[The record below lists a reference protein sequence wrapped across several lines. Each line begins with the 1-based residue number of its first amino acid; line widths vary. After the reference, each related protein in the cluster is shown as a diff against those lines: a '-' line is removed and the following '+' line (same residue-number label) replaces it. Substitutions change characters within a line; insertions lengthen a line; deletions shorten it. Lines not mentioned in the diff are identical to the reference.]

1 MEEGQG
7 FPRFYVRLNPVF
19 HKYLGDDMT
28 VAYVDGFE
36 IGPVRNVFEKSS
48 FNSFEAPGEIQE
60 MITRINK
67 EAAQGDTNIVPWEDI
82 APYEFNV
89 TPYPDWNTWSDIE
102 FLPPSESLLM
112 VMDSSTPKW
121 VDGNYVS
128 PPASYEAPGSMVS
141 FISGSDFSNG
151 QYRGCSLSKNGEVG
165 HQVAG
170 GCLLGIV
177 QNKPSVGSIATVQTS
192 GISRMEAGAK
202 FDAGCKLSVGSD
214 GRCRPAVSGDEV
226 FGTALLGSQ
235 GEGQIASVSLGYM
248 GLFNTP
254 VNVPNEGEVSVGT
267 SIKLNSSPIGDRNP
281 SRLKRLFVRN
291 ETMLAMF
298 VDYTNRIL
306 PKLAGLPDDVTVKAV
321 HYDDTHQG
329 FNLYLHSMEFEV
341 VMPGW
346 EIPMLVTDDGLVTM
360 ELVKVEEFASKEY
373 ASPLPYADLH
383 F

>member
-7 FPRFYVRLNPVF
+7 FPRLHVRINPVF

-48 FNSFEAPGEIQE
+48 FNSFAAPGEIQE
-60 MITRINK
+60 MITRINQ

-151 QYRGCSLSKNGEVG
+151 QYRGCSLSKNGEVE

-177 QNKPSVGSIATVQTS
+177 KNKPSVGGIATVQTS

-202 FDAGCKLSVGSD
+202 FDAGCKLSVDSD

-235 GEGQIASVSLGYM
+235 GEGQIVSVSLGYM

-267 SIKLNSSPIGDRNP
+267 LD
-281 SRLKRLFVRN
+281 
-291 ETMLAMF
+291 
-298 VDYTNRIL
+298 
-306 PKLAGLPDDVTVKAV
+306 
-321 HYDDTHQG
+321 
-329 FNLYLHSMEFEV
+329 
-341 VMPGW
+341 
-346 EIPMLVTDDGLVTM
+346 
-360 ELVKVEEFASKEY
+360 
-373 ASPLPYADLH
+373 
-383 F
+383 

>member
-1 MEEGQG
+1 
-7 FPRFYVRLNPVF
+7 
-19 HKYLGDDMT
+19 
-28 VAYVDGFE
+28 
-36 IGPVRNVFEKSS
+36 
-48 FNSFEAPGEIQE
+48 
-60 MITRINK
+60 
-67 EAAQGDTNIVPWEDI
+67 
-82 APYEFNV
+82 
-89 TPYPDWNTWSDIE
+89 
-102 FLPPSESLLM
+102 M

-151 QYRGCSLSKNGEVG
+151 QYRGCSLSKNGEVE

-177 QNKPSVGSIATVQTS
+177 KNKPSVGGIATVQTS

-202 FDAGCKLSVGSD
+202 FDAGCKLSVDSN

-235 GEGQIASVSLGYM
+235 GEGQIVSVSLGYM

-267 SIKLNSSPIGDRNP
+267 PITLAPSPRDHNP
-281 SRLKRLFVRN
+281 SRLKRLFIGN

-306 PKLAGLPDDVTVKAV
+306 PKLLGLPDDVTVKSV
-321 HYDDTHQG
+321 HYDDSRQG
-329 FNLYLHSMEFEV
+329 FNLYLHSMEFEAL
-341 VMPGW
+341 MPGM
-346 EIPMLVTDDGLVTM
+346 EIPMLVTEESVMTM
-360 ELVKVEEFASKEY
+360 EVVQTEEFASKEY